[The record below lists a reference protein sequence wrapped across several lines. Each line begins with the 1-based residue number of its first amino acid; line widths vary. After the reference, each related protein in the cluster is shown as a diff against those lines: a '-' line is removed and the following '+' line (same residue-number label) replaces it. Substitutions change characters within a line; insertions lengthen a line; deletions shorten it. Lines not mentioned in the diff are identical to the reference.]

1 MKIAATLVVFFAATA
16 SAFGLHNGVTSAV
29 KTITKSGFAKPMV
42 QAVDLNGNRL
52 NAGVRKYNDTDS
64 FFSRGSVPFAKD
76 QIKLNRWYCNGIG
89 DVINNHGI
97 ETILSFPFHAS

>member
-64 FFSRGSVPFAKD
+64 LFFREEVCPLQRIKSSLIGGIVMASVM
-76 QIKLNRWYCNGIG
+76 
-89 DVINNHGI
+89 
-97 ETILSFPFHAS
+97 